1 MLRHTLLI
9 LSLVWQSIG
18 LSAVLLYAVVYT
30 QAPTPKIAVSLALVW
45 AWGVWITLL
54 GW

>member
-1 MLRHTLLI
+1 LLRHTLLI

-18 LSAVLLYAVVYT
+18 LSAVLLYAAVYN
-30 QAPTPKIAVSLALVW
+30 QAPTPKITVSLALVW
-45 AWGVWITLL
+45 AWAAWITFL